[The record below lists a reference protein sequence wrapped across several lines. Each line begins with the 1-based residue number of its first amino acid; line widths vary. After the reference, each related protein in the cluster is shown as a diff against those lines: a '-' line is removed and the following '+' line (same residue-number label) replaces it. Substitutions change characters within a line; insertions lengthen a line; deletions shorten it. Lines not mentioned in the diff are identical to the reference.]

1 MNVTDI
7 AELWDF
13 DRPDVSEERFRAALG
28 AATGSDALVLRTQL
42 ARALGLQRRFDEA
55 AAELD
60 AVPDNGDPLVRTYRE
75 LERGRVLN
83 SGGDPDG
90 ARAHFLTA
98 LAEAEAAG
106 LDHLAADAAHMMA
119 IVEPGEAQLPWA
131 ERALAIAEASA
142 DPRARRW
149 IGSVSHN
156 LGWTLHGLG
165 RHEEAL
171 AVWRRALTFREEQ
184 FREEQSREEQFREEH
199 GDAGALHIAQ
209 WTVARGLRSLG
220 RYEEALAIQRDLAGR
235 VDSDGYVREE
245 LGELLLAL
253 GRPDEARP
261 HFAAAYAMLS
271 QDEWLAAD
279 EPDRLARLA
288 ALGAAD

>member
-1 MNVTDI
+1 VNVTDI

-28 AATGSDALVLRTQL
+28 AATGSNALVLRTQL

-55 AAELD
+55 LAELD

-184 FREEQSREEQFREEH
+184 FREEQSREKQ

-288 ALGAAD
+288 ALGA

>member
-1 MNVTDI
+1 VADI

-13 DRPDVSEERFRAALG
+13 DRPDVSEERFRAALV

-42 ARALGLQRRFDEA
+42 ARALGLRRRFEEA

-119 IVEPGEAQLPWA
+119 IVEPGEAQIPWA
-131 ERALAIAEASA
+131 ERALAIAGASA

-171 AVWRRALTFREEQ
+171 AVWRRALAFREEQFGEEQ
-184 FREEQSREEQFREEH
+184 FREEQ

-261 HFAAAYAMLS
+261 HFAAAYALLS

-288 ALGAAD
+288 ALGA

>member
-1 MNVTDI
+1 VNVTDI

-184 FREEQSREEQFREEH
+184 FREEQSREEH

-220 RYEEALAIQRDLAGR
+220 RYEEALAIQRDLAGW
-235 VDSDGYVREE
+235 VESDGYVREE

>member
-1 MNVTDI
+1 MADI

-83 SGGDPDG
+83 SGGDPDA
-90 ARAHFLTA
+90 ARARFLTA

-119 IVEPGEAQLPWA
+119 IVEPGEAQIPWA
-131 ERALAIAEASA
+131 ERALAIAGASA

-171 AVWRRALTFREEQ
+171 AVWRRALVFREEQ
-184 FREEQSREEQFREEH
+184 FREKQ

-288 ALGAAD
+288 RLAALGAQ

>member
-1 MNVTDI
+1 VNVADI

-13 DRPDVSEERFRAALG
+13 DRPDVSEERFRAALV

-42 ARALGLQRRFDEA
+42 ARALGLRRRFEEA

-131 ERALAIAEASA
+131 ERALAIASASA

-171 AVWRRALTFREEQ
+171 AVWRRALAFREEQFGEEQ
-184 FREEQSREEQFREEH
+184 FREEQ

>member
-1 MNVTDI
+1 VNVADI

-13 DRPDVSEERFRAALG
+13 DRPDVSEERFRAALV

-42 ARALGLQRRFDEA
+42 ARALGLRRRFEEA

-131 ERALAIAEASA
+131 ERALAIASASA

-171 AVWRRALTFREEQ
+171 AVWRRALAFREEQFGEEQ
-184 FREEQSREEQFREEH
+184 FREEQ

-288 ALGAAD
+288 ALGA

>member
-1 MNVTDI
+1 VNVTDI

-13 DRPDVSEERFRAALG
+13 DRPDVSEERFRAALV

-42 ARALGLQRRFDEA
+42 ARALGLRRRFEEA

-131 ERALAIAEASA
+131 ERALAIASASA

-288 ALGAAD
+288 ALGA